1 MKKSVKDIAGL
12 INGEVV
18 GDTSTQIH
26 SLGSIETAKEGEIAF
41 AFSKEHL
48 QRLEETL
55 ASCVV
60 VPKDFGFPS
69 KKTLIKTPNPKEA
82 FIYLL
87 NFFYKPER
95 RRPEIHKQ
103 AVVSSNAVLGK
114 DVYLGPHAVIE
125 EGAAI
130 GDNSTIEAGV
140 YVGKG
145 TKIGK
150 DTLIYPNVTI

>member
-1 MKKSVKDIAGL
+1 MKKSVKDIASL

-48 QRLEETL
+48 QILEETL

-82 FIYLL
+82 LIYLL
-87 NFFYKPER
+87 NFFYFTEKSPKKR
-95 RRPEIHKQ
+95 
-103 AVVSSNAVLGK
+103 
-114 DVYLGPHAVIE
+114 YL
-125 EGAAI
+125 
-130 GDNSTIEAGV
+130 
-140 YVGKG
+140 YC
-145 TKIGK
+145 
-150 DTLIYPNVTI
+150 